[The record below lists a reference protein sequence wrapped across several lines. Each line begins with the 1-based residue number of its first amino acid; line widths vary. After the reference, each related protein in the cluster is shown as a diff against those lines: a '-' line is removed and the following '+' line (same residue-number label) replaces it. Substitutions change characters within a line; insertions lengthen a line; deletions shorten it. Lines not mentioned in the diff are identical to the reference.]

1 MARTT
6 SQMEEMMRKAV
17 VTMTAMTAVMGAG
30 WLMSTAQAAPTASRS
45 AIKAGNA
52 VEAVHYKRAHRH
64 VVRQSNNEITSFSSS
79 SVGVNH
85 PPKK

>member
-1 MARTT
+1 
-6 SQMEEMMRKAV
+6 MEEMMRKAV
-17 VTMTAMTAVMGAG
+17 VTMTAMTAILGAG
-30 WLMSTAQAAPTASRS
+30 WLTSTAQAAPTASRS
-45 AIKAGNA
+45 AVKADNA
-52 VEAVHYKRAHRH
+52 VEAANYKRAHRH

>member
-17 VTMTAMTAVMGAG
+17 VTVTAMTAILGAG

-45 AIKAGNA
+45 AVDNA
-52 VEAVHYKRAHRH
+52 VEAVNYRRAHRH